1 MGARSGEERTVNRG
15 ASCPASDVASG
26 RVSNTEQRAKQP
38 GQRRGSGGPVE
49 LSRFL
54 LGGHTEYRTRGQGW
68 NSCPGADGG
77 PSRSTGGSTEGYT
90 GQQDVPTATI

>member
-1 MGARSGEERTVNRG
+1 MGARSGEECTVSKG

-26 RVSNTEQRAKQP
+26 RVSNTEQRAKP

-54 LGGHTEYRTRGQGW
+54 LGGHTEERTRGQGW

-77 PSRSTGGSTEGYT
+77 PSRSTGGSTEGNT
-90 GQQDVPTATI
+90 GQQDVLTAAI